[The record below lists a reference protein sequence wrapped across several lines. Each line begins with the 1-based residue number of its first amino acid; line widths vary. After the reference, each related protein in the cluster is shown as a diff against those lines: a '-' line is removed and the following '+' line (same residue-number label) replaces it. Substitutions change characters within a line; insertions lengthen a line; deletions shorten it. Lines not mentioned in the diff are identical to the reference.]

1 MMPGSKP
8 PRPKSRTVAPP
19 ASRSFADW
27 SQQRPDIDKD
37 IQQVRAHL
45 ITIGARIRHD
55 NDKVAR
61 KYGVS
66 GADMRIL
73 FALLRLGPPFRLR
86 PTDLFES
93 LLIPSATMTR
103 QIERLVQLGYIERAP
118 DPDDGRVILASLTE
132 KGATVADA
140 ALTEGIQQSRVT
152 RELQSTLNTRELA
165 TLSRLLGRV
174 TAALD

>member
-1 MMPGSKP
+1 MPGSKP
-8 PRPKSRTVAPP
+8 PAPKSRAAGNST
-19 ASRSFADW
+19 SRSFADW

-61 KYGVS
+61 KYGIS

-73 FALLRLGPPFRLR
+73 FSLLRLGPPFRLR

-103 QIERLVQLGYIERAP
+103 QIERLVQLGFIERSP
-118 DPDDGRVILASLTE
+118 DPEDGRVILASLTPR
-132 KGATVADA
+132 GSAVADA
-140 ALTEGIQQSRVT
+140 ALTEGIQHSRVT
-152 RELQSTLNTRELA
+152 KELQGTLTQRDLG
-165 TLSRLLGRV
+165 TLSRLLARV
-174 TAALD
+174 ASSLD

>member
-1 MMPGSKP
+1 MPGSKP
-8 PRPKSRTVAPP
+8 GAPKRKTAASG
-19 ASRSFADW
+19 ASRPFADW
-27 SQQRPDIDKD
+27 SQQRPDIDRD

-55 NDKVAR
+55 NDKIAR

-73 FALLRLGPPFRLR
+73 FALLRLGPPYRLR

-103 QIERLVQLGYIERAP
+103 QIERLVQLGYIERSP
-118 DPDDGRVILASLTE
+118 DPDDGRVILASLTA
-132 KGATVADA
+132 KGASVADS
-140 ALTEGIQQSRVT
+140 ALTEGIQDSRVT
-152 RELQSTLNTRELA
+152 HELQANLTQRDLA
-165 TLSRLLGRV
+165 GLSRLLARI
-174 TAALD
+174 ASSLD